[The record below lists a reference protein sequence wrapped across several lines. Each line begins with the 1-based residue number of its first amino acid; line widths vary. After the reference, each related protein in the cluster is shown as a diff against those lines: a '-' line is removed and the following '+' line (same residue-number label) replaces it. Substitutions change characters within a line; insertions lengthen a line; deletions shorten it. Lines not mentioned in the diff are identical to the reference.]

1 MAEHNRLGALGEEVA
16 CRYLSSLDYRLLE
29 RNWRGGHLEVD
40 IIADNYGELVFV
52 EVKTR
57 SREGEFTALGAV
69 DVHKQ
74 RNLAVAAEAYMQEH
88 YLNCSYR
95 FDVITVVGEQEPF
108 EVTHYVDAYF
118 VDLTR
123 RKRYIHRFY

>member
-29 RNWRGGHLEVD
+29 RNWRVEHLEVD

-88 YLNCSYR
+88 YLN
-95 FDVITVVGEQEPF
+95 
-108 EVTHYVDAYF
+108 
-118 VDLTR
+118 
-123 RKRYIHRFY
+123 

>member
-1 MAEHNRLGALGEEVA
+1 MADHNRLGALGEEVA
-16 CRYLSSLDYRLLE
+16 CRYLSSLDYRLLD
-29 RNWRGGHLEVD
+29 RNWRVGHLEVD

-108 EVTHYVDAYF
+108 EVTHYMDAYS

-123 RKRYIHRFY
+123 RKHYIHKFY